1 MEYNIFHIL
10 RFLTLTDDN
19 EMQPSKCESP
29 SSIFAFK
36 HIDSREMQPLKA
48 KSQIFVASLI
58 STYWSSPT
66 RFTDTGNS
74 NASKYGRLQIVSIR
88 MSNPM
93 RPLKNF
99 KWSYLW
105 FWNDRCF

>member
-58 STYWSSPT
+58 STY
-66 RFTDTGNS
+66 
-74 NASKYGRLQIVSIR
+74 
-88 MSNPM
+88 
-93 RPLKNF
+93 
-99 KWSYLW
+99 
-105 FWNDRCF
+105 